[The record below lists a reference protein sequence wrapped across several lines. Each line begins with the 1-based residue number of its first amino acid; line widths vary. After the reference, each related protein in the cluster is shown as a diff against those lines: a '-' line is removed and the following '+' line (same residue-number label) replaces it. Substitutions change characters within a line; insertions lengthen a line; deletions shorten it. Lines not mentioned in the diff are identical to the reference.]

1 MLAVLHGSDL
11 HFGRFH
17 DPGAARAFLAAIE
30 AARPGLIVLSG
41 DLTQRAKVREY
52 RAARAFLGR
61 LPRVPVV
68 LTPGNHDVPLY
79 RVLERWLGPYRN
91 YRRHIGPEGDAVT
104 RVPGATVVALNSTAP
119 WRAVVQGRIDGRQ
132 VRFAGRAFGAAAGED
147 LRILVAHHP
156 LAATPGRDTGRPVP
170 GAAGILAALD
180 GMGVDLVLGGHLHRA
195 YAARA
200 RAAAPDGGGSP
211 RALVVQ
217 CGTTTS
223 FRGRGE
229 EARANSFNLIRAGRG
244 TLEVTRFLRGP
255 GEAAFA
261 PAARE
266 RFPRARRRAPPRA
279 PAPRAAGEASR

>member
-1 MLAVLHGSDL
+1 MLAVIHGSDL

-52 RAARAFLGR
+52 RAARAFLGQ
-61 LPRVPVV
+61 LPPVPVV
-68 LTPGNHDVPLY
+68 LTPGNHDIPLY

-104 RVPGATVVALNSTAP
+104 RIPGATVVALDSTAP
-119 WRAVVQGRIDGRQ
+119 RRAIVQGRIHDGQ
-132 VRFAGRAFGAAAGED
+132 IRFAERAFGAAAEGD

-156 LAATPGRDTGRPVP
+156 LATTPGRETERPVP

-180 GMGVDLVLGGHLHRA
+180 GMGVDLILGGHLHRT
-195 YAARA
+195 YTARA
-200 RAAAPDGGGSP
+200 GAPRPAGGGSP
-211 RALVVQ
+211 GALVLH
-217 CGTTTS
+217 CGTTAS
-223 FRGRGE
+223 ARGRAE
-229 EARANSFNLIRAGRG
+229 ERRANSFNLIRAGRG
-244 TLEVTRFLRGP
+244 MLRVTRFLRRP
-255 GEAAFA
+255 GEDAFA

-266 RFPRARRRAPPRA
+266 WFPLAPGRLPRA
-279 PAPRAAGEASR
+279 PRPAGEPSR

>member
-1 MLAVLHGSDL
+1 MLAVIHGSDL

-17 DPGAARAFLAAIE
+17 DPGAARAFLAALE

-41 DLTQRAKVREY
+41 DLTQRAKIREY
-52 RAARAFLGR
+52 RAARAFLEQ

-104 RVPGATVVALNSTAP
+104 RIPGATVVALNSTAP
-119 WRAVVQGRIDGRQ
+119 WRAIVQGRIHDRQ
-132 VRFAGRAFGAAAGED
+132 VRFAARAFAAAARGD

-156 LAATPGRDTGRPVP
+156 LATAPERETERPVP

-180 GMGVDLVLGGHLHRA
+180 GMGVDLILGGHLHRA
-195 YAARA
+195 YTARA
-200 RAAAPDGGGSP
+200 GAPVPAGRGST

-223 FRGRGE
+223 ARGRGE
-229 EARANSFNLIRAGRG
+229 ERRANSFNLIRADRG
-244 TLEVTRFLRGP
+244 MLEVTRFLRRP

-261 PAARE
+261 PMAPE
-266 RFPRARRRAPPRA
+266 RFPRAALRP
-279 PAPRAAGEASR
+279 AGEASQ